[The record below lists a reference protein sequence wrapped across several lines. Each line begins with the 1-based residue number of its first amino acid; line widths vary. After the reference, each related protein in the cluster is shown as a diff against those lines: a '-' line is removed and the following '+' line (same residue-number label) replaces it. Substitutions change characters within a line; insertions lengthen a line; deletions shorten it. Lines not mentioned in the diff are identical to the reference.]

1 MYANYRNN
9 LKETQTMRNPL
20 PLSIIGMA
28 LIKILFNLA
37 LIFFVLKIPYFE
49 NVYHVI
55 ITLLVFYIA
64 TECSN

>member
-1 MYANYRNN
+1 MYANYKNN
-9 LKETQTMRNPL
+9 LKETPTMHSPL
-20 PLSIIGMA
+20 PLSIIGLA

-37 LIFFVLKIPYFE
+37 LIFFVLKIPEFE
-49 NVYHVI
+49 NIYHVI

>member
-20 PLSIIGMA
+20 PLSIIGLA
-28 LIKILFNLA
+28 LIKILFNLS
-37 LIFFVLKIPYFE
+37 LIYLLLKIPEFE